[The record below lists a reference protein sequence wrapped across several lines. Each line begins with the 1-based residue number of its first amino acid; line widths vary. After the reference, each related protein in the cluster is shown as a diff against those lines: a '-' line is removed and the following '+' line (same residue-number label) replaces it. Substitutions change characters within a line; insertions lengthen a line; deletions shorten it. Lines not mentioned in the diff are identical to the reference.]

1 MKLETSETFQS
12 KRACRI
18 VLMCCGTLGV
28 KVSSPQYFDESGVKL
43 LLCFTDSF

>member
-1 MKLETSETFQS
+1 MTLVS
-12 KRACRI
+12 
-18 VLMCCGTLGV
+18 CGTLGV